1 MSKPSTVARL
11 ALAAVTG
18 VMAFSAG
25 ATAQAQPYGGQAN
38 SYYDPCRRDSNNRG
52 IVGALLGAGIGATV
66 GSQLAARGHR
76 TDGSVLGGALGALGG
91 AAVGSNSAAC
101 RSGYQQ
107 PYGEAPPPPPPPP
120 PGAYNDRYG
129 YVPPPEVQEYGRNDY
144 QDRIERGR
152 YDNDYQGYARGPG
165 GEHLRL
171 VEESRVGA
179 DGCTLAESPIHMP
192 DGRIQKR
199 FVRVCQDENGRY
211 QVVD

>member
-1 MSKPSTVARL
+1 MPKPSTFAKV

-18 VMAFSAG
+18 VMALSAG
-25 ATAQAQPYGGQAN
+25 AASAQPYGGGAYGD

-76 TDGSVLGGALGALGG
+76 TDGSVLGGALGAFGG

-101 RSGYQQ
+101 RPGYVQR
-107 PYGEAPPPPPPPP
+107 PYRDGPPPPPPVAYNETYAPP
-120 PGAYNDRYG
+120 PYARDGYAAGYERNRYDRDDAYA
-129 YVPPPEVQEYGRNDY
+129 YGR
-144 QDRIERGR
+144 RGERFR
-152 YDNDYQGYARGPG
+152 V
-165 GEHLRL
+165 
-171 VEESRVGA
+171 VEERRAGP

-192 DGRIQKR
+192 DGRTQMR
-199 FVRVCQDENGRY
+199 FVRVCLDSSGRY

>member
-18 VMAFSAG
+18 VMALSAG
-25 ATAQAQPYGGQAN
+25 ATAQAQPYGGPSN

-52 IVGALLGAGIGATV
+52 IIGALLGAGIGATV

-76 TDGSVLGGALGALGG
+76 TDGSVLGGALGAFGG

-101 RSGYQQ
+101 RSGQSYRD
-107 PYGEAPPPPPPPP
+107 APPPPS
-120 PGAYNDRYG
+120 AYNDRYG
-129 YVPPPEVQEYGRNDY
+129 YVPPPEVHEYGRDDY
-144 QDRIERGR
+144 AERIERGR
-152 YDNDYQGYARGPG
+152 YDNDDEGYARGPR
-165 GEHLRL
+165 GEHFRI
-171 VEESRVGA
+171 VQDNRVGA

-192 DGRIQKR
+192 DGRTQMR
-199 FVRVCQDENGRY
+199 FVRVCQDDNGRY